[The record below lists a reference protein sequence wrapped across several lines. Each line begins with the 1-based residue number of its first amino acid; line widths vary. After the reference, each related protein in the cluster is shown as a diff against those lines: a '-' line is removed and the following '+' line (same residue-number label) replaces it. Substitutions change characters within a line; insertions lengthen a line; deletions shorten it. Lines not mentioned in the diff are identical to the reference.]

1 MQLIDIKGVGDKTLL
16 KLHKLG
22 INTIDEL
29 VRFMP
34 KFYFDMTHESDLNTC
49 AQGDYVLL
57 QGQIIKKNKVAY
69 IRRGFTLFKCTLLVQ
84 GQKVVLSWYNLP
96 YVSSQIELN
105 NEYVFWGK
113 ISKKDGLSISNPSFE
128 TIDNIKR
135 LQGIVPIYPLKG
147 EIGQQ
152 QFRNY
157 ISCAL
162 EKGNFYSP
170 IDEFDS
176 MSLLQA
182 FKLIHFPTSMDQM
195 RLGKDRYNLEDLI
208 TQYIAYRTNKN
219 SINNLKQRKYALPLS
234 SIDSNISSLPFELTQ
249 TQKTAL
255 KEIIEDLKGKE
266 RTNRMLL
273 GDVGSGKTV
282 VALLTCLYVIKC
294 GYQCAIMVPTEIL
307 ANQHFINAKKILA
320 NANINIALLTSST
333 DASAKKQILK
343 DLKDG
348 SINLIIGTHA
358 ILGSKVEF
366 NNLAYIIIDELH
378 KFGVKQKGT
387 LEEKARNCDV
397 LSMSA
402 TPIPRA
408 IALTIYGDLQISRL
422 ENREGTSKIT
432 THILGDNKIE
442 GMYDF
447 IKERVHQNEQAYI
460 VCPLVLDSEGMEV
473 YSAKMLYFELTHDQM
488 KNEKVGLIYGSMKD
502 SEKAKVMSD
511 FYERKID
518 VLIATSVIEV
528 GIDSQYA
535 SIMAVLNA
543 DRFGLAT
550 LHQLRGRIGRKAGL
564 RSYCFLHTSNSQEN
578 VRLNALTKYKDG
590 HSIAEFDASIRGFGD
605 FLGMKQS
612 GGSFKGDSIITKEL
626 IQRSKSIADKLLS
639 QGCFDIHLLVNMDY
653 YLEKLRNISL
663 N

>member
-1 MQLIDIKGVGDKTLL
+1 M
-16 KLHKLG
+16 
-22 INTIDEL
+22 
-29 VRFMP
+29 
-34 KFYFDMTHESDLNTC
+34 
-49 AQGDYVLL
+49 
-57 QGQIIKKNKVAY
+57 
-69 IRRGFTLFKCTLLVQ
+69 
-84 GQKVVLSWYNLP
+84 
-96 YVSSQIELN
+96 
-105 NEYVFWGK
+105 
-113 ISKKDGLSISNPSFE
+113 
-128 TIDNIKR
+128 
-135 LQGIVPIYPLKG
+135 
-147 EIGQQ
+147 
-152 QFRNY
+152 
-157 ISCAL
+157 
-162 EKGNFYSP
+162 
-170 IDEFDS
+170 
-176 MSLLQA
+176 
-182 FKLIHFPTSMDQM
+182 
-195 RLGKDRYNLEDLI
+195 
-208 TQYIAYRTNKN
+208 
-219 SINNLKQRKYALPLS
+219 
-234 SIDSNISSLPFELTQ
+234 
-249 TQKTAL
+249 
-255 KEIIEDLKGKE
+255 
-266 RTNRMLL
+266 
-273 GDVGSGKTV
+273 
-282 VALLTCLYVIKC
+282 
-294 GYQCAIMVPTEIL
+294 
-307 ANQHFINAKKILA
+307 
-320 NANINIALLTSST
+320 
-333 DASAKKQILK
+333 
-343 DLKDG
+343 
-348 SINLIIGTHA
+348 
-358 ILGSKVEF
+358 
-366 NNLAYIIIDELH
+366 
-378 KFGVKQKGT
+378 
-387 LEEKARNCDV
+387 
-397 LSMSA
+397 
-402 TPIPRA
+402 
-408 IALTIYGDLQISRL
+408 QISRL